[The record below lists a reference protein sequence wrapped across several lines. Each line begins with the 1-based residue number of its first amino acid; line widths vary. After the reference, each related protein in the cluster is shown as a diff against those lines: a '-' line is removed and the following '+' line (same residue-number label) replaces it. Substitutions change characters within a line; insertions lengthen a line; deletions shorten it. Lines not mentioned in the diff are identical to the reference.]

1 MRKHLLSGAVA
12 ALSLTM
18 ATSFAMAG
26 QTSKPAK
33 AIKWAPSFKAAMASA
48 KSSNKLV
55 MVDFY
60 TEW

>member
-1 MRKHLLSGAVA
+1 MRKHLLSGILA
-12 ALSLTM
+12 ALSLAVVSGT
-18 ATSFAMAG
+18 AFAG
-26 QTSKPAK
+26 QAKPAK

-48 KSSNKLV
+48 KASNKLV

>member
-1 MRKHLLSGAVA
+1 MRKHLLSGALAAVGLLAVA
-12 ALSLTM
+12 GGAN
-18 ATSFAMAG
+18 A
-26 QTSKPAK
+26 AK
-33 AIKWAPSFKAAMASA
+33 AIKWSPSFEAAMKAA